1 MSGQGRRGCELI
13 NAVFCKTGHKKS
25 GQFEA
30 FCSVR
35 SISLDTEW
43 RLLVSGKTARFCKH
57 QTSFRYWAAFT
68 DLGLPLMSNGGCK
81 QENAR
86 NCVAQAAKCQLRF
99 IRFVNISKMYIFVFS
114 KNWEWPQTFLS
125 LSVFWRPRGQGAE
138 ELRTRGDVCPQQLI
152 VQSLPPQNFITV
164 CSYFE
169 NYREI
174 PLTNL
179 LVKLPAVRLLSSS
192 LPLLAR
198 SKEIWRWSGVS
209 SRTWQQGGYYLFIST
224 YLFISIYIYLSIYL
238 LMFLTTCT
246 PSPLPHRVPPSKQ
259 NRPPSTAPYRLDT
272 RQWKID
278 MGYFQYLYLHLH
290 TLLTL
295 IS

>member
-57 QTSFRYWAAFT
+57 QTSFRYWAGFT

-125 LSVFWRPRGQGAE
+125 LSVFWRPRGQGPE
-138 ELRTRGDVCPQQLI
+138 ELRTWGDVCPQQLI
-152 VQSLPPQNFITV
+152 V
-164 CSYFE
+164 
-169 NYREI
+169 
-174 PLTNL
+174 
-179 LVKLPAVRLLSSS
+179 
-192 LPLLAR
+192 
-198 SKEIWRWSGVS
+198 
-209 SRTWQQGGYYLFIST
+209 
-224 YLFISIYIYLSIYL
+224 
-238 LMFLTTCT
+238 
-246 PSPLPHRVPPSKQ
+246 
-259 NRPPSTAPYRLDT
+259 
-272 RQWKID
+272 
-278 MGYFQYLYLHLH
+278 
-290 TLLTL
+290 
-295 IS
+295 